1 MALRKSTL
9 RPAAVAPAPAGEEA
23 SPLAAGLRTVAVVAG
38 RHRRV
43 LAAACA
49 GAAVVVTVSALTPP
63 SASSPG
69 DGDRAPGFALLPA
82 GAGNQ
87 PAEDADRVAVTV
99 RLADP
104 AGLLL
109 VRAGSH
115 AEVLAGPA
123 ADAASAPDPSVT
135 GSTSTSGEVLSS
147 DAVVLAVP
155 RPPGTTSASDAG
167 VGVSGLLAGSGGGS
181 TGLDGVLVLA
191 VPPTDARRIAAAA
204 GTRAL
209 SVAVALPKGST
220 TTTPGW
226 PR

>member
-1 MALRKSTL
+1 MAVRKSTR
-9 RPAAVAPAPAGEEA
+9 RPAAFASPPAGDER

-43 LAAACA
+43 LAAVCA

-63 SASSPG
+63 SAASSPA
-69 DGDRAPGFALLPA
+69 DAARASGSALLPA
-82 GAGNQ
+82 GAGKQ
-87 PAEDADRVAVTV
+87 PAENADRVAVTV

-115 AEVLAGPA
+115 AEVLAGPG
-123 ADAASAPDPSVT
+123 ADAGGVPAASGT
-135 GSTSTSGEVLSS
+135 GSSSPSGEVLAP

-155 RPPGTTSASDAG
+155 RPPGTTAATDSGA
-167 VGVSGLLAGSGGGS
+167 GVSGLLASSGGGS
-181 TGLDGVLVLA
+181 TGLDGVVVLA
-191 VPPTDARRIAAAA
+191 VPPSDARRIAAAA

-209 SVAVALPKGST
+209 SVAVALP
-220 TTTPGW
+220 PG
-226 PR
+226 

>member
-1 MALRKSTL
+1 MASRRSTP
-9 RPAAVAPAPAGEEA
+9 RPAAFASPPGGDEP
-23 SPLAAGLRTVAVVAG
+23 SPLAAGLRSVAVVAG

-43 LAAACA
+43 LAAVCA
-49 GAAVVVTVSALTPP
+49 GAAVVVTVSALTPA
-63 SASSPG
+63 SAPSSPT
-69 DGDRAPGFALLPA
+69 DGGRAAGSALLPA
-82 GAGNQ
+82 GTGDQ

-123 ADAASAPDPSVT
+123 ADAGGVPVAAGT
-135 GSTSTSGEVLSS
+135 GSASGEVLAS

-155 RPPGTTSASDAG
+155 RPPGTGSASTSEA
-167 VGVSGLLAGSGGGS
+167 GVSGLLASSGGGLS
-181 TGLDGVLVLA
+181 GLDGVVVLA
-191 VPPTDARRIAAAA
+191 VPPPDARRIAAAA
-204 GTRAL
+204 GTRTL
-209 SVAVALPKGST
+209 SVAVALA
-220 TTTPGW
+220 PGW